1 MGAIRA
7 SAATLYPNAMR
18 QLRDSG
24 IDTSSLESAVI
35 EIPGDAEVTEVTHSG
50 GTDAALLLREVSVYL
65 LDYIVYPSLHAT
77 IAHVLWIAHTHLMD
91 VWESTPRIAFLSPE
105 SGSGKTRALE
115 LTENLV
121 PRPCIAI
128 NASSA
133 FVFRKIADKDGP
145 PTLLWDEI
153 DTIFGPKAREHEDI
167 RGVLNAGH
175 RRGAMAG
182 RCVIR
187 GKEVLT
193 EELPAYCAAAL
204 AGLGQLPDT
213 ILTRSVIVRMRRR
226 MPEETVQPYRRRT
239 DAAEGHSLRDRLA
252 AWADE
257 IRPKLT
263 RTWPQLPEGVTDR
276 DADCWEPL
284 IAIADAAG
292 GEWPQIARVAAVTL
306 VTERAERNPS
316 LGIRLL
322 ADLRQVFGDTEALR
336 TSVILERLLELE
348 ESPWGDLKGK
358 PLDARKLSQLL
369 RPFDVERTTFREG
382 TGTAKGYTRA
392 SLSDPWK
399 RYLGASANSVTAETA
414 ATAKVVNG
422 GARGHASP
430 CRVGGRT

>member
-1 MGAIRA
+1 
-7 SAATLYPNAMR
+7 MR

-24 IDTSSLESAVI
+24 VDTSSLDSAVI
-35 EIPGDAEVTEVTHSG
+35 EIQEHTEVTG
-50 GTDAALLLREVSVYL
+50 VTDSRETEAVLLLREVLVYL
-65 LDYIVYPSLHAT
+65 LDYIAYPSLHAAV
-77 IAHVLWIAHTHLMD
+77 AHVLWIAHTHLMEI
-91 VWESTPRIAFLSPE
+91 WESTPRIAFLSPE

-133 FVFRKIADKDGP
+133 FVFRKIADKEGP

-153 DTIFGPKAREHEDI
+153 DTIFGPKAKEHEDI
-167 RGVLNAGH
+167 RHVLNAGH

-193 EELPAYCAAAL
+193 EELPAYCAVAI
-204 AGLGQLPDT
+204 AGLGNLPDT
-213 ILTRSVIVRMRRR
+213 ILTRSVVIRMPRR
-226 MPEETVQPYRRRT
+226 MPEERVKPYRRRT
-239 DAAEGHSLRDRLA
+239 DAAEGQSLRDRLA

-257 IRPKLT
+257 MRAKFT
-263 RTWPQLPEGVTDR
+263 RTWPQLPEGITDR

-284 IAIADAAG
+284 IAVADAAG
-292 GEWPQIARVAAVTL
+292 GEWPEAARVAAVTF

-322 ADLRQVFGDTEALR
+322 TDLRQIFGESEALR
-336 TSVILERLLELE
+336 TSVILERLVELE
-348 ESPWGDLKGK
+348 ESPWGDLRGK
-358 PLDARKLSQLL
+358 PIDARKLSQLL
-369 RPFDVERTTFREG
+369 RAYEVERTTFREG
-382 TGTAKGYTRA
+382 STTAKGYTRA

-399 RYLGASANSVTAETA
+399 RYLGPPTSISGGSVTAVT
-414 ATAKVVNG
+414 VRGVNG
-422 GARGHASP
+422 EAQDQPPFARFGDE
-430 CRVGGRT
+430 RG